1 MYYGAEVANRNY
13 SFQRIANLTTTA
25 QEAKGSGSAPLA
37 GRKYLYIW
45 NQAGANV
52 YWSLDSTLAGA
63 TVLTK
68 ATGVM
73 EDGDQIVL
81 PFGPNM
87 RVYICTQ
94 SGQANVSVTEMA

>member
-1 MYYGAEVANRNY
+1 MYYGAEVANQNY

-25 QEAKGSGSAPLA
+25 QEATGTTTLA

-52 YWSLDSTLAGA
+52 YWSLDSTLSGA

-81 PFGPNM
+81 PFGRNM
-87 RVYICTQ
+87 KVYVCTQ
-94 SGQANVSVTEMA
+94 SGQANVSITEMA